1 MSEHIPTNTVQRRTK
16 SCLSALLRNTKV
28 IRWLLA
34 TLIGFITVIVIATRG
49 YPLLTI
55 HIDGMPDLPYNDLVG
70 NLIEIKR
77 EQSGKVFDVALLV
90 SGALFALLIAKKN
103 EARIV
108 LADYP
113 EVIMLS
119 AASVLL
125 LASLACNLTYL
136 ELMSESLYLGG
147 HLNLDV
153 KSMPNIFE
161 SAFEQFYT
169 AQIIFLCGGG
179 FAAAITLISAHR
191 LKEDIQHA

>member
-1 MSEHIPTNTVQRRTK
+1 MSEHNPTNAVRRRTK
-16 SCLSALLRNTKV
+16 SRLSALLRNRKV

-34 TLIGFITVIVIATRG
+34 ALIGCITLIVIATQG

-55 HIDGMPDLPYNDLVG
+55 QIDRLPDLRYNDLVA

-77 EQSGKVFDVALLV
+77 EQSGKLFDVALLA

-119 AASVLL
+119 AAIVLL
-125 LASLACNLTYL
+125 LASLACDITYL
-136 ELMSESLYLGG
+136 GLMSDSLYTGG
-147 HLNLDV
+147 RSGS

-161 SAFEQFYT
+161 STFEEFYM

-179 FAAAITLISAHR
+179 LAAAATLFSAHR
-191 LKEDIQHA
+191 LKEVIPHA